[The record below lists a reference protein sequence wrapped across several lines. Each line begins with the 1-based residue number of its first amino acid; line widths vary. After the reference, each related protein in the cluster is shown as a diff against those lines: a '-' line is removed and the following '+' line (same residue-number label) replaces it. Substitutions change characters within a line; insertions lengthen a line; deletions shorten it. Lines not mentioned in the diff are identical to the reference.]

1 MEKITVAEARRMR
14 GISQEDAAAALG
26 LSVSGYRKKE
36 LGHSKF
42 YVDEA
47 TAFCE
52 LVNLTRDELY
62 FGENGAQTCTTS
74 AAPDRGEDSSDEE
87 REV

>member
-36 LGHSKF
+36 LGTSKF

-47 TAFCE
+47 NAFCE
-52 LVNLTRDELY
+52 LVNLSRDELY
-62 FGENGAQTCTTS
+62 FGENGAQTCTGAS
-74 AAPDRGEDSSDEE
+74 APDPDECLLDEE
-87 REV
+87 MEV